1 MSNLQALRSSI
12 ETFLD
17 APPRA
22 DNQAAAGRELPAL
35 SRKVILGLMAVLVLY
50 VIARGLAAA
59 TTKPFW
65 FDELLTWAV
74 SSLPS
79 MRAVW
84 TALARAVD
92 GQPPGFY
99 AFERAASA
107 LFHNKEIALRLPAI
121 LAFPCTLV
129 CVFVF
134 VKKRSGELIA
144 FLCAFLLLSTI
155 LFQRYAV
162 EARPYSLLV
171 ACIAFAL
178 VCYQRLPSLF
188 WTAMLGIS
196 LALAQALHYYA
207 VFAMAPFGLAEA
219 VVLLRARQ
227 FRWRVWLALACGFV
241 PLVFFWP
248 LLAHFKAYQG
258 PHYYG
263 LGTYSATSL
272 PSSYGAYFLTDSAF
286 GAAVFALAVAGVI
299 GSNFLLRPSS
309 SSGARTRDADV
320 TEGTLLLA
328 LVATPIITFSVV
340 KILHGGMRDAYGLP
354 AVVGI
359 AIAVGCA
366 LSLAR
371 PTVVALFALFIFSSV
386 GVRELNFWRANHS
399 LRLASPAT
407 AVEKF
412 VQSSG
417 YGDLPVVVSSGMAY
431 TPIAHYAS
439 PAFFQ
444 QVFYLM
450 DEEKELH
457 YQGTDTFDRQ
467 VVLLRDYMP
476 LQVRD
481 FAGFTSAHRVFLIY
495 GEEPGDGYN
504 WLPQHLNHVASSVR
518 SVMVEPSRKLYL
530 VTMKEE
536 TSR

>member
-1 MSNLQALRSSI
+1 MGSGKMTIGENPVEAGYELR
-12 ETFLD
+12 
-17 APPRA
+17 
-22 DNQAAAGRELPAL
+22 LPSKKL
-35 SRKVILGLMAVLVLY
+35 ILGLMVALVIY
-50 VIARGLAAA
+50 VIVRGVAAA
-59 TTKPFW
+59 ATKPFW
-65 FDELLTWAV
+65 FDELITLAV
-74 SSLPS
+74 SSQPS
-79 MRAVW
+79 MAAVW
-84 TALARAVD
+84 AALARAAD

-99 AFERAASA
+99 AVERLVFS
-107 LFHNKEIALRLPAI
+107 LSHNKEIALRLPAI

-155 LFQRYAV
+155 VFPKYAV
-162 EARPYSLLV
+162 EARPYGMLI
-171 ACIAFAL
+171 ACITFAL
-178 VCYQRLPSLF
+178 VCYQRVPSPF

-196 LALAQALHYYA
+196 LALAQAVHYYA
-207 VFAMAPFGLAEA
+207 VFAIVPFGLAET
-219 VVLLRARQ
+219 VVFLRTRQ
-227 FRWRVWLALACGFV
+227 FRWSVWIALACGAI

-258 PHYYG
+258 AHYYG
-263 LGTYSATSL
+263 YGSYVATSL

-299 GSNFLLRPSS
+299 GSYLLVRPGV
-309 SSGARTRDADV
+309 SSGGKTRDADV
-320 TEGTLLLA
+320 AEGTLLLA
-328 LVATPIITFSVV
+328 LVASPIITFSVV
-340 KILHGGMRDAYGLP
+340 KIMHGGMRDSYALP
-354 AVVGI
+354 AVIGI

-439 PAFFQ
+439 PVFFQ

-481 FAGFTSAHRVFLIY
+481 FSEFTSVHRAFLLY

-504 WLPQHLNHVASSVR
+504 WLPVHLSHVASSVR